1 MGKTPLFAA
10 LTRRLRLE
18 LQKRR
23 LASGSHTS
31 VQVSRAEALENRRAF
46 LRLSGAALATAVLPS
61 ALAACGD
68 DSIVTP
74 GEETIAIIGAGIAG
88 LHCAHRLKQA
98 GIVATVYE
106 ALDRVGGRMFTG
118 RGTFPEDAA
127 QYCELGGELIDTN
140 HATLFALADEFGIA
154 LDDRFSAELE
164 PDGISREIYF
174 VNGAVVPE
182 ATIVEQFGE
191 VAGLM
196 AAAYDAAETDDTAFE
211 TLDNTSLDAWLVENV
226 PVATYPELHAILQ
239 TAYRGEFGL
248 ENDRQSVLNFIYLVG
263 YDTPDEFR
271 IFGASDER
279 WHTHLGNDTFTTA
292 LANALDE
299 GQIALEHSLVR
310 ASGSAGSYELEFAT
324 PNGNVTVQATRIVL
338 ALPFSVLRGV
348 DLTGLELGA
357 EKSEVIA
364 GLSYGTNSKVML
376 GFTSKVWRETHQTSG
391 SMTTDLGVQQTWETT
406 IGQDGAHGILTNF
419 LGGDQGVASGSG
431 TPEAWAAG
439 VLPNLETIWPGMTAA
454 FTGTAVRMHWPT
466 VPTALG
472 SYTCYEPGQWAFYG
486 LEGERD
492 GNVHFCGE
500 HTSLDFQGWMEGAA
514 ESGGLVAAEILDE
527 LGVAKPQALV
537 AALGLKLHVPQ
548 STYRAS
554 ELSRLNPFARRR
566 IVRERLAEVAKLVRE
581 LRAIEAA
588 SAP

>member
-18 LQKRR
+18 LRKHTI
-23 LASGSHTS
+23 ASGMLTRE
-31 VQVSRAEALENRRAF
+31 VSRTEALENRRAF
-46 LRLSGAALATAVLPS
+46 LRLSSAALATAALPS

-68 DSIVTP
+68 DSTGTP
-74 GEETIAIIGAGIAG
+74 TEETIAIVGAGIAG

-106 ALDRVGGRMFTG
+106 ALDRVGGRMYTG
-118 RGTFPEDAA
+118 RGTFPEDPA

-140 HATLFALADEFGIA
+140 HATLFALAEEFDIA

-164 PDGISREIYF
+164 PPGTTREIYF
-174 VNGAVVPE
+174 VNGSVVPE

-196 AAAYDAAETDDTAFE
+196 AAAYEAAETDDAAFE
-211 TLDNTSLDAWLVENV
+211 ELDNTSLDAWLVENV

-239 TAYRGEFGL
+239 TAYRGEYGL
-248 ENDRQSVLNFIYLVG
+248 ENDRQSVLNLIYLIG
-263 YDTPDEFR
+263 SDTPDEFR
-271 IFGASDER
+271 IFGDSDER

-299 GQIALEHSLVR
+299 GQLALEHRLVR

-324 PNGNVTVQATRIVL
+324 PSGNVTVQATRVVL

-348 DLTGLELGA
+348 DLSGLELGA
-357 EKSEVIA
+357 DKREVIA
-364 GLSYGTNSKVML
+364 GLSYGTNAKVML
-376 GFTSKVWRETHQTSG
+376 GFTSKVWRDTHQTSG

-406 IGQDGAHGILTNF
+406 IGQEGAHGILTNF
-419 LGGDQGVASGSG
+419 LGGEQGVASGNG
-431 TPEAWAAG
+431 AAADWAAT

-527 LGVAKPQALV
+527 LGVAKPQGLV

-554 ELSRLNPFARRR
+554 ELSRLNPFRRR
-566 IVRERLAEVAKLVRE
+566 KIVRERVRELARLVRE
-581 LRAIEAA
+581 LRESESAA
-588 SAP
+588 E

>member
-1 MGKTPLFAA
+1 
-10 LTRRLRLE
+10 
-18 LQKRR
+18 
-23 LASGSHTS
+23 
-31 VQVSRAEALENRRAF
+31 
-46 LRLSGAALATAVLPS
+46 
-61 ALAACGD
+61 
-68 DSIVTP
+68 
-74 GEETIAIIGAGIAG
+74 
-88 LHCAHRLKQA
+88 
-98 GIVATVYE
+98 
-106 ALDRVGGRMFTG
+106 
-118 RGTFPEDAA
+118 
-127 QYCELGGELIDTN
+127 
-140 HATLFALADEFGIA
+140 
-154 LDDRFSAELE
+154 
-164 PDGISREIYF
+164 
-174 VNGAVVPE
+174 
-182 ATIVEQFGE
+182 
-191 VAGLM
+191 
-196 AAAYDAAETDDTAFE
+196 
-211 TLDNTSLDAWLVENV
+211 
-226 PVATYPELHAILQ
+226 
-239 TAYRGEFGL
+239 
-248 ENDRQSVLNFIYLVG
+248 
-263 YDTPDEFR
+263 
-271 IFGASDER
+271 
-279 WHTHLGNDTFTTA
+279 
-292 LANALDE
+292 
-299 GQIALEHSLVR
+299 VR

-439 VLPNLETIWPGMTAA
+439 VLPTLETIWPGMTAA

-537 AALGLKLHVPQ
+537 AALGLKLHMPQ